1 MADIPF
7 QQSVHDSVPQ
17 IHDEIAVGEDIDFQR
32 KWWRFEKIIWPILLL
47 IVLADV
53 LGAFGRGW
61 LAKAHAATP
70 DHALTLDYERVAR
83 AGTPSIMTFKFGP
96 AAIQNHRIVLFVS
109 DSIVKPLGAQRISP
123 EPALSI
129 IGKDGITYIFASSES
144 PASAQIELQPSF
156 PGPHKFR
163 VQVQGSDSINGSIFV
178 MP

>member
-1 MADIPF
+1 MTKIPF
-7 QQSVHDSVPQ
+7 EQRVQDSVPR
-17 IHDEIAVGEDIDFQR
+17 IRDEVAVGENIEFQR

-47 IVLADV
+47 IVVADM
-53 LGAFGRGW
+53 LGVFGRGW
-61 LAKAHAATP
+61 LAKAHAETA

-83 AGTPSIMTFKFGP
+83 ASTPSIITFRFGP
-96 AAIQNHRIVLFVS
+96 AAIHNNRVVLYIS

-129 IGKDGITYIFASSES
+129 IGKDGITYVFACSDS

-156 PGPHKFR
+156 PGPHRFT
-163 VQVQGSDSINGSIFV
+163 VQVDGSQAIHGSIFV